1 MAFAAILLAFQSV
14 ATMAGVESW
23 EVGTDDASLIMR
35 LLIEMDTKL
44 DRVLELLQDDDEEE
58 ET

>member
-1 MAFAAILLAFQSV
+1 MAFAAILLAFQPV

-23 EVGTDDASLIMR
+23 ELGTDDASLIMR

-44 DRVLELLQDDDEEE
+44 DRMLELLQDDDEEE